1 MAIAPTGAIYKSLI
15 FDGEDSRDYGVY
27 ITGQAVFNAPER
39 EVEMI
44 SIPARNGLFALD
56 QGRFENIEVTYPAGI
71 FADSD
76 ADFAQAISDFRNFL
90 CSRKGYCRLT
100 DDYNPDEY
108 RMAIYKSGLDV
119 KLSELKAGEFN
130 ITFNC
135 KPQRFLTSGEEA
147 VTMPGK
153 NLIPY
158 PYYRSSGYS
167 SNGATTTYDTSGVLT
182 VNKVVG
188 TSPAYFDLYY
198 GSADIL
204 ERETEY
210 TLSFE
215 LENAT
220 DTSIFIIVGSTT
232 VAAMTHKTTGYHE
245 KAFTIPSSATG
256 SLQIRLN
263 WGTTVTETNAVI
275 KPMIRLASESDT
287 SYVRYNSIYNPTLFE
302 SSPMI
307 EVKGKGSLNIN
318 DKTMLFQNDTL
329 GVMEIVSAKKWNW
342 LTTAHLIVRASEK
355 ALYNTGDTLT
365 LLDTVYGF
373 SLHSTAHDSAN
384 RIANAV
390 VTDNNNRFT
399 TSFITTDAAGYAY
412 FRTTINSLT
421 FVAGTDS
428 TITDTITITATMEDG
443 SSKAFSVVLN
453 VIYEAEGTYGQSYF
467 DLELN
472 STLPSTYY
480 ERQESG
486 GCAGITANSTISIL
500 NLTRYVDC
508 EIGEV
513 YLFYNGTMF
522 SLNKYT
528 DLGSD
533 LPVLKPGNN
542 SITYS
547 NTFTEVKIIPKWWKL

>member
-1 MAIAPTGAIYKSLI
+1 MAVAPTGAIYKSLI

-27 ITGQAVFNAPER
+27 ITGEAVFNAPER

-44 SIPARNGLFALD
+44 TIPARNGAFAMD

-71 FADSD
+71 FADTE
-76 ADFAQAISDFRNFL
+76 ADFAQAISDFRNAL
-90 CSRKGYCRLT
+90 CSKRGYCRLT
-100 DDYNPDEY
+100 DDYNPAEY
-108 RMAIYKSGLDV
+108 RMAIYKSGLEV
-119 KLSELKAGEFN
+119 SPAQLKAGEFD
-130 ITFNC
+130 ITFEC
-135 KPQRFLTSGEEA
+135 KPQRFLTSGETA
-147 VTMPGK
+147 ITV
-153 NLIPY
+153 
-158 PYYRSSGYS
+158 
-167 SNGATTTYDTSGVLT
+167 TSG
-182 VNKVVG
+182 
-188 TSPAYFDLYY
+188 
-198 GSADIL
+198 
-204 ERETEY
+204 
-210 TLSFE
+210 
-215 LENAT
+215 
-220 DTSIFIIVGSTT
+220 DTIT
-232 VAAMTHKTTGYHE
+232 
-245 KAFTIPSSATG
+245 
-256 SLQIRLN
+256 
-263 WGTTVTETNAVI
+263 
-275 KPMIRLASESDT
+275 
-287 SYVRYNSIYNPTLFE
+287 NPTLFE

-318 DKTMLFQNDTL
+318 GKTMLFQNDTL
-329 GVMEIVSAKKWNW
+329 GVMEIVAGKKWNW
-342 LTTAHLIVRASEK
+342 LTTAHLIVRTPEK

-373 SLHSTAHDSAN
+373 SLHSTAHDAAH
-384 RIANAV
+384 RISNAV

-412 FRTTINSLT
+412 FRTAINSLT
-421 FVAGTDS
+421 FTAGTDS
-428 TITDTITITATMEDG
+428 TITDTITITATMGNG
-443 SSKAFSVVLN
+443 SSQAFSVLLN
-453 VIYEAEGTYGQSYF
+453 VSYDAEGTYGQSYF

-486 GCAGITANSTISIL
+486 GCPGITANSTISIL
-500 NLTRYVDC
+500 NITRYVDC